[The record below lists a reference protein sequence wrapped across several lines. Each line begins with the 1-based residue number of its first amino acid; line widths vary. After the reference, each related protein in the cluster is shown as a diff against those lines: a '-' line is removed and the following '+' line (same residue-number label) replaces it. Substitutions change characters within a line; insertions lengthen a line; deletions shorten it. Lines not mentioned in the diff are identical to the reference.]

1 MIIIDDNS
9 GIPRGKET
17 VCALGLFDGVHKG
30 HRYIIDTAVSE
41 AKKAGRASAVFCFK
55 TDSVTSKGHDG
66 RLEMLLDDEQKR
78 ERIALAGADYL
89 YSPDFEELKG
99 MRPEEFVRDILY
111 GKMGCT
117 GAVCGEDFTFGRG
130 AVGKAEDLVRLGSKY
145 GISVT
150 VAPPLTE
157 DGVTIS
163 STLIRKL
170 IRQGEIKKANE
181 LLGYRFCFELEVEHG
196 FQRGRT
202 WNFPTINQSIP
213 RGRVLPR
220 FGVYCSRVSFEGRRY
235 DAVTDIGLKPTV
247 NAELTRPLAETFILD
262 YEGDLYGKKV
272 KLELYEFLR
281 AEKRFDSVDEL
292 KAEIQRNTMQ
302 AQKYFQQSGDLI

>member
-9 GIPRGKET
+9 GIPQGKET
-17 VCALGLFDGVHKG
+17 VCALGLFDGVHRG
-30 HRYIIDTAVSE
+30 HRYIIDKAVSQ
-41 AKKAGRASAVFCFK
+41 AKASGRASAVFCFK
-55 TDSVTSKGHDG
+55 TDSMTSKGHDG

-89 YSPDFEELKG
+89 YSPVFSELKG
-99 MRPEEFVRDILY
+99 MRPEEFVRDILH

-117 GAVCGEDFTFGRG
+117 AAVCGEDFTFGRG
-130 AVGKAEDLVRLGSKY
+130 AVGKAEDLVRLGKKY

-150 VAPPLTE
+150 IAPPLQ
-157 DGVTIS
+157 DGDVTIS

-170 IRQGEIKKANE
+170 IRQGEIVKAND
-181 LLGYRFCFELEVEHG
+181 LLGYHFGFELEVEHG

-220 FGVYCSRVSFEGRRY
+220 FGVYCSVVRFGDKVYE
-235 DAVTDIGLKPTV
+235 AVTDIGLKPTV
-247 NAELTRPLAETFILD
+247 EAELTRPLAETFIFG

-272 KLELYEFLR
+272 ELQLYEFLR
-281 AEKRFDSVDEL
+281 PEKRFESIEEL
-292 KAEIQRNTMQ
+292 KSEIRRNTLQ
-302 AQKYFQQSGDLI
+302 AAVYFKQNPVL

>member
-9 GIPRGKET
+9 GIPQGRES
-17 VCALGLFDGVHKG
+17 VCALGLFDGVHRG
-30 HRYIIDTAVSE
+30 HRYIIDTAVSQ
-41 AKKAGRASAVFCFK
+41 AQQSGRASAVFCFK

-66 RLEMLLDDEQKR
+66 RLEMLLDDDQKR
-78 ERIALAGADYL
+78 ARIALAGADYL
-89 YSPDFEELKG
+89 YSPEFADLKG
-99 MRPEEFVRDILY
+99 MRPEAFVRDILY

-130 AVGKAEDLVRLGSKY
+130 AVGKAEDLVRLGEKY

-150 VAPPLTE
+150 IAPPLK
-157 DGVTIS
+157 DGDETIS

-170 IRQGEIKKANE
+170 IRQGEIVRANE
-181 LLGYRFCFELEVEHG
+181 LLGYHCGFELEVEYG

-202 WNFPTINQSIP
+202 WNFPTINQAIP

-220 FGVYCSRVSFEGRRY
+220 FGVYCSRVSFEGKKY
-235 DAVTDIGLKPTV
+235 EAVTDIGLKPTV
-247 NAELTRPLAETFILD
+247 EAGLTRPLAETFILD

-272 KLELYEFLR
+272 KLQLYEFLR
-281 AEKRFDSVDEL
+281 PEKRFDSIDEL
-292 KAEIQRNTMQ
+292 KSEIRRNTLQ
-302 AQKYFQQSGDLI
+302 AAVYFKEHSVL